1 MNRFFKNG
9 VFCTL
14 LAILRFYPIL
24 LIASL
29 TAMSLCSACV
39 YRPLPHRTS
48 VDELIQESL
57 DRSNAH
63 QVGDDQLVHA
73 DFPIL
78 IDEELVGGGG
88 AWPIDQAVISAMGG
102 VAVGPA
108 RDDLIN
114 EDFFETDVREVLTTL
129 TTEARLDL
137 VMDDNVG
144 GIVNAT
150 CRDLTIDQAIRK
162 ILLPLGLAYAWKG
175 EQLIVAPADP
185 TSPLFSLVSVKRN
198 YRPLHMESKALMETV
213 PSSWLQYVTSI
224 ESAKLLLVQAP
235 QSIADEILERFQTV
249 DQPVPQVVLEA
260 IICVVSPDSGFQ
272 FGLDW
277 QHAVELEGA
286 KSLALGATGLALN
299 GEVSKAGLSEVFSE
313 FSSTSAFIKLLNEH
327 GYLTIR
333 ASPHVMAK
341 DGEQANIAINRETF
355 FSVQPPGNQGANA
368 VFFQQDI
375 QKVDAGITLDI
386 TPHIRGD
393 VVTIAIEKAEVSED
407 VRTANNELSVN
418 PFPVINRRSVS
429 TTVSVKDGKT
439 IVIGGLVQRETI
451 DRVNRVP
458 GLSRLPLVGYLFQ
471 TTQRQTRDAEV
482 VIFISPRIIR
492 AGCTAVC
499 EATYETDNDQD
510 LP

>member
-1 MNRFFKNG
+1 MP
-9 VFCTL
+9 FCG
-14 LAILRFYPIL
+14 
-24 LIASL
+24 
-29 TAMSLCSACV
+29 ACV

-63 QVGDDQLVHA
+63 QVGDEQLVQSDHEV
-73 DFPIL
+73 L
-78 IDEELVGGGG
+78 IDREPVGSSVN
-88 AWPIDQAVISAMGG
+88 WPIGSPGVIDPAVMVDRAIANAMGDP
-102 VAVGPA
+102 VKPSSATGP
-108 RDDLIN
+108 RIN

-129 TTEARLDL
+129 TVEANLDL
-137 VMDDNVG
+137 IMDDNVG
-144 GIVNAT
+144 GIVNAS
-150 CRDLTIDQAIRK
+150 CRDLPVDQAIEK
-162 ILLPLGLAYAWKG
+162 ILLPLGLAYARRG
-175 EQLIVAPADP
+175 SQLIVAPPDP
-185 TSPLFSLVSVKRN
+185 DSPLFSLVSVKRDF
-198 YRPLHMESKALMETV
+198 RPLHIDSKSLMETV
-213 PSSWLQYVTSI
+213 PDSWLPYVTSI
-224 ESAKLLLVQAP
+224 ESAKLLLIQAP
-235 QSIADEILERFQTV
+235 ESIANEIVERFQTV

-277 QHAVELEGA
+277 QHAVEFDGA
-286 KSLALGATGLALN
+286 KSLAVGATGLALN
-299 GEVSKAGLSEVFSE
+299 GEISKAGLSDVFSD
-313 FSSTSAFIKLLNEH
+313 FSSTSTFIKLLNEN

-393 VVTIAIEKAEVSED
+393 VVTIDIEKAEVSED

-451 DRVNRVP
+451 DQVNRVP
-458 GLSRLPLVGYLFQ
+458 GLSRLPGVGYLFQ

-492 AGCTAVC
+492 GGATAVC
-499 EATYETDNDQD
+499 EATYQSV